1 MIVVTKHYDIVREY
15 ITKDLHRG
23 ATVWDVHGAYTN
35 DEEKMILTALSRYQA
50 KKLQVFLKTHD
61 PSAFTVVTNTSE
73 IYGKGFMSVKM

>member
-1 MIVVTKHYDIVREY
+1 MIVVTKHYDLVREY
-15 ITKDLHRG
+15 ITKDLNRG

-50 KKLQVFLKTHD
+50 KKLQLFLKKAD

-73 IYGKGFMSVKM
+73 IYGKGFMSIKM